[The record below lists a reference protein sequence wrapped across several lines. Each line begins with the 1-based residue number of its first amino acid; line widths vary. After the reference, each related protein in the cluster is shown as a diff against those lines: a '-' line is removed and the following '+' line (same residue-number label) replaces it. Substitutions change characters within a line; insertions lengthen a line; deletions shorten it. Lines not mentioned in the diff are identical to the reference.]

1 MRKLALVL
9 VLVGGV
15 FVWTGCPEN
24 PPAPGTKPAT
34 GGDASAPVGS
44 K

>member
-1 MRKLALVL
+1 MRKIALLL
-9 VLVGGV
+9 VMLGGL

-24 PPAPGTKPAT
+24 PPAPGTTKPA